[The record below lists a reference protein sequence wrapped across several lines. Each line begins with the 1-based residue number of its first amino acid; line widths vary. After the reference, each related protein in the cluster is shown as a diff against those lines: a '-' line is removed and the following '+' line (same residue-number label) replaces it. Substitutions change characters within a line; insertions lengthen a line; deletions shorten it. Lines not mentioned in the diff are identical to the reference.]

1 MARLTLV
8 EALCIVA
15 MGVAMVEL
23 PRGNRM
29 SPPDWHASVAKAD
42 APARG
47 DGSRTAVRVEAPRQ
61 RPLRTGIPP
70 LRPSTQLTAAA
81 VRTVRSNPPAI
92 DTATRR
98 SLRPACLPARAN
110 VGRPVVD
117 PAEY

>member
-8 EALCIVA
+8 DALCIVA

-29 SPPDWHASVAKAD
+29 APPDWHASVAKAD

-70 LRPSTQLTAAA
+70 TPSFHPAD
-81 VRTVRSNPPAI
+81 RGGRSNSAVE
-92 DTATRR
+92 
-98 SLRPACLPARAN
+98 PAR
-110 VGRPVVD
+110 D
-117 PAEY
+117 